1 MTTSKRH
8 VDRRT
13 RRTRQA
19 LLQAFRE
26 VVREKGFAATSV
38 QEVAERANINRG
50 TFYLHFTDKYMMVDT
65 FLREHFQQLLSE
77 ALATTAQWDR
87 KSLRLLIETLL
98 QYFENKYHHEP
109 HLPQAIAPLVERAIH
124 DELSSSLLTLL
135 QRSTIAETQWQV
147 PMAVVACIV
156 SWAIFG
162 PVLQWSQEESS
173 ISKERMADHIL
184 FIILAGVADLAP
196 GAVPE

>member
-38 QEVAERANINRG
+38 QEVTERANINRG
-50 TFYLHFTDKYMMVDT
+50 TFYLHFTDKYMMVDA

-77 ALATTAQWDR
+77 ALPATAQWDR

-109 HLPQAIAPLVERAIH
+109 HLSQAIAPLVERAIH
-124 DELSSSLLTLL
+124 EELSSALLTLL
-135 QRSTIAETQWQV
+135 QRSTIAGARWQV
-147 PMAVVACIV
+147 PMTIIARIV

-173 ISKERMADHIL
+173 ISREQMAAHIL
-184 FIILAGVADLAP
+184 FIILAGVAELTPA
-196 GAVPE
+196 AVPE

>member
-8 VDRRT
+8 GDRRT

-38 QEVAERANINRG
+38 QEVTERANINRG
-50 TFYLHFTDKYMMVDT
+50 TFYLHFTDKYMMVDA
-65 FLREHFQQLLSE
+65 FLREHFQHLLSE
-77 ALATTAQWDR
+77 ALPATAQWNR
-87 KSLRLLIETLL
+87 NSLRVLIETLL

-109 HLPQAIAPLVERAIH
+109 HLSQAVAPLVERAIH
-124 DELSSSLLTLL
+124 EELSSALLILL
-135 QRSTIAETQWQV
+135 QRSTIAGARWQV
-147 PMAVVACIV
+147 PMAVVARIV

-162 PVLQWSQEESS
+162 PVLQWSQEESP
-173 ISKERMADHIL
+173 ISRVQMANHIL
-184 FIILAGVADLAP
+184 FIILKGVADLAP
-196 GAVPE
+196 EAVPE